1 VPDGDT
7 SARDTGPYRGLMAA
21 FRTAALAT
29 LTIAVVGACGG
40 AGAPAPYQA
49 PVAAGTSAPYNAPP
63 APQSTAMDTSGYG
76 GGGYGGDYGY
86 GSPAPK
92 AASPTG
98 PLQLVANAKLGSV
111 LAASN
116 GMTLYTN
123 KKDTLTKSACDSAC
137 ASIWPPLL
145 VTAGAPAAPSGLKGT
160 LGTVTWSD
168 GTIQVTLNGQPLY
181 LYAGDFKSGDA
192 NGDGIDGIWAAA
204 KN

>member
-1 VPDGDT
+1 
-7 SARDTGPYRGLMAA
+7 MATL
-21 FRTAALAT
+21 RITALALAT
-29 LTIAVVGACGG
+29 VALVGACGG
-40 AGAPAPYQA
+40 AGSGGATATEA
-49 PVAAGTSAPYNAPP
+49 PVAAASSAPYVPS
-63 APQSTAMDTSGYG
+63 APQSTSMDTSGYG
-76 GGGYGGDYGY
+76 GGGYGNDYGY
-86 GSPAPK
+86 GTPAPK
-92 AASPTG
+92 AVSPTG